1 VTSGPIKAITLKQIP
16 DGDNP
21 MRSIE
26 DLDTPAI
33 LIDASRA
40 EANIARAQAHAD
52 RHGLKLR
59 PHIKT
64 HKLPYW
70 AKKQVA
76 AGAVGITCQKI
87 GEAEVMADAG
97 LADIFLPY
105 NILGRAKLERLK
117 ALHGRVTLSV
127 TTDSRETLE
136 GLAATFTDAGHPLT
150 VLVECDTGMGR
161 CGVQSAGEAVAL
173 AKEIDRAKGLVFGG
187 LMTYPAP
194 GRAAEAE
201 AWLASARAALT
212 ASGLDCQRV
221 SSGGTPDM
229 WLSSEDSVV
238 TEYRPGTYIYLDRYQ
253 VTKGVGSLDDCALTV
268 LSTVVSHPTPTWA
281 ILDAGSKALSSDTLG
296 LADFGELLGVPG
308 AAVTSLSEEHGK
320 VSLSGDAR
328 LRVGERVRVVPDH
341 CCVVTNLFDEIHLID
356 GDKVLETL
364 AVAARGRMG

>member
-1 VTSGPIKAITLKQIP
+1 
-16 DGDNP
+16 
-21 MRSIE
+21 MRSID

-33 LIDASRA
+33 LIDAARA

-97 LADIFLPY
+97 LTDIFLPY

-127 TTDSRETLE
+127 TLDSGETLD
-136 GLAATFTDAGHPLT
+136 GLAATFTDAGHRLQ

-161 CGVQSAGEAVAL
+161 CGVQSPDEAVAL
-173 AKEIDRAKGLVFGG
+173 AREIAGAKGLVFGG
-187 LMTYPAP
+187 LMTYPAA
-194 GRAAEAE
+194 GRATEAE
-201 AWLASARAALT
+201 TWLAGARDALA
-212 ASGLDCQRV
+212 ASGLACERI

-229 WLSSEDSVV
+229 WRSGEDSIV

-253 VTKGVGSLDDCALTV
+253 VAKGVGSLDDCALTV
-268 LSTVVSHPTPTWA
+268 LSTVVSHPTPARA

-296 LADFGELLGVPG
+296 LADFGELLGIPD
-308 AAVTSLSEEHGK
+308 ARVTGLSEEHGN
-320 VSLSGDAR
+320 VTLSGETE
-328 LRVGERVRVVPDH
+328 LRIGERVRVVPDH
-341 CCVVTNLFDEIHLID
+341 CCVVTNLFDEVHLVD

-364 AVAARGRMG
+364 PVTARGRMG

>member
-1 VTSGPIKAITLKQIP
+1 MA
-16 DGDNP
+16 
-21 MRSIE
+21 SID

-33 LIDASRA
+33 LIDAARA
-40 EANIARAQAHAD
+40 EANIKRAQAHAD

-70 AKKQVA
+70 AKRQVA

-97 LADIFLPY
+97 LEDIFLPY

-117 ALHGRVTLSV
+117 ALHGRVALSV
-127 TTDSRETLE
+127 TADSHETLE
-136 GLAATFTDAGHPLT
+136 GLAATFTNTGHPLS

-161 CGVQSAGEAVAL
+161 CGVQSPAEAVAL
-173 AKEIDRAKGLVFGG
+173 AKLIDQAKGLAFGG
-187 LMTYPAP
+187 LMTYPAA
-194 GRAAEAE
+194 GHAAEAE
-201 AWLASARAALT
+201 AWLRNARETLAA
-212 ASGLDCQRV
+212 AGLACTRI

-229 WLSSEDSVV
+229 WRSGEDSVV

-253 VTKGVGSLDDCALTV
+253 VAKGVGTLDDCALTV
-268 LSTVVSHPTPTWA
+268 LATVVSHPTPTRA
-281 ILDAGSKALSSDTLG
+281 ILDSGSKALSSDTLG

-308 AAVTSLSEEHGK
+308 ALVTALSEEHGT
-320 VSLSGDAR
+320 VTLSDGAG
-328 LRVGERVRVVPDH
+328 LRIGERVRVVPDH
-341 CCVVTNLFDEIHLID
+341 CCVVTNLFDQVHLID

-364 AVAARGRMG
+364 PVAARGRMG

>member
-1 VTSGPIKAITLKQIP
+1 MA
-16 DGDNP
+16 
-21 MRSIE
+21 SID

-33 LIDASRA
+33 LIDAARA
-40 EANIARAQAHAD
+40 EANIKKAQAHAD

-97 LADIFLPY
+97 LTDIFLPY

-127 TTDSRETLE
+127 TADSHETLE
-136 GLAATFTDAGHPLT
+136 GLAATFTDAGHPLS

-161 CGVQSAGEAVAL
+161 CGVQSPAEAIAL
-173 AKEIDRAKGLVFGG
+173 AKVIDQAKGLTFGG
-187 LMTYPAP
+187 LMTYPAA

-201 AWLASARAALT
+201 AWLMNARDAL
-212 ASGLDCQRV
+212 AGLECRRI

-229 WLSSEDSVV
+229 WRSGEDSVV

-253 VTKGVGSLDDCALTV
+253 VAKGVGTLDDCALTV
-268 LSTVVSHPTPTWA
+268 LATVVSHPTPTRA
-281 ILDAGSKALSSDTLG
+281 ILDSGSKALSSDTLG
-296 LADFGELLGVPG
+296 LPDFGELLGMPG
-308 AAVTSLSEEHGK
+308 ARVTGLSEEHGN
-320 VSLSGDAR
+320 VTLSEGAG
-328 LRVGERVRVVPDH
+328 LRIGERVRVVPDH
-341 CCVVTNLFDEIHLID
+341 CCVVTNLFDQVHLID

-364 AVAARGRMG
+364 PVAARGRMG

>member
-1 VTSGPIKAITLKQIP
+1 ML
-16 DGDNP
+16 
-21 MRSIE
+21 SIDE
-26 DLDTPAI
+26 LDTPAI
-33 LIDASRA
+33 LIDVDRA

-70 AKKQVA
+70 AKKQIA

-97 LADIFLPY
+97 LTNIFLPY

-127 TTDSRETLE
+127 TVDSSQTLD
-136 GLAATFTDAGHPLT
+136 GLAGTFTDPGHRLQ

-161 CGVQSAGEAVAL
+161 CGVQSPGEAVGL
-173 AKEIDRAKGLVFGG
+173 AKEIANAKGLVFGG
-187 LMTYPAP
+187 LMTYPAA

-201 AWLASARAALT
+201 TWLAGARDALAAC
-212 ASGLDCQRV
+212 GLECQRI

-229 WLSSEDSVV
+229 WRSGEDSVV

-253 VTKGVGSLDDCALTV
+253 VAKGVGSLDDCALTV
-268 LSTVVSHPTPTWA
+268 LSTVVSHPTPVRA

-296 LADFGELLGVPG
+296 LADFGELLGIPG
-308 AAVTSLSEEHGK
+308 ARVTGLSEEHGN
-320 VSLSGDAR
+320 VTLSGDTK
-328 LRVGERVRVVPDH
+328 LLIGERVRVVPDH
-341 CCVVTNLFDEIHLID
+341 CCVVTNLFDEVHLVD

-364 AVAARGRMG
+364 PVAARGRMG

>member
-1 VTSGPIKAITLKQIP
+1 ML
-16 DGDNP
+16 
-21 MRSIE
+21 SID

-33 LIDASRA
+33 LIDAARA
-40 EANIARAQAHAD
+40 EANISRAQAHAD
-52 RHGLKLR
+52 SHGLKLR

-97 LADIFLPY
+97 LNDIFLPY

-127 TTDSRETLE
+127 TSDSRETVE
-136 GLAATFTDAGHPLT
+136 GLAATFTDTGHKLS

-161 CGVQSAGEAVAL
+161 CGVQTAEEAVAL
-173 AKEIDRAKGLVFGG
+173 AKIIDQARGLSFGG
-187 LMTYPAP
+187 LMTYPAG

-201 AWLASARAALT
+201 AWLASAKQALS
-212 ASGLDCQRV
+212 ASGLDCERI

-229 WLSSEDSVV
+229 WRSGENSVV

-253 VTKGVGSLDDCALTV
+253 VARKVGMLDDCALTV
-268 LSTVVSHPTPTWA
+268 LATVVSHPTPARA
-281 ILDAGSKALSSDTLG
+281 ILDSGSKALSSDTLG
-296 LADFGELLGVPG
+296 LPDFGELLGMPG
-308 AAVTSLSEEHGK
+308 ARVTGLSEEHGT
-320 VSLSGDAR
+320 VTLSDGAH
-328 LRVGERVRVVPDH
+328 VKIGERVRVVPDH
-341 CCVVTNLFDEIHLID
+341 CCVVTNLFDQVHLID

-364 AVAARGRMG
+364 PVAARGKMG